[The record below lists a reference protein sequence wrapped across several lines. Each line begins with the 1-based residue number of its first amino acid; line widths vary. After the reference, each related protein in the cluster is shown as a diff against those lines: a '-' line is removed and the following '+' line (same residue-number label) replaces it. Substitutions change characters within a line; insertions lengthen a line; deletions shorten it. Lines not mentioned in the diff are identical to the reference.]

1 MGGYCGAAGWRM
13 PTQSRAVPRDV
24 TLRHD
29 KPHSTTNRRQPHRM
43 RRDLS
48 TAMTRSSP
56 SRPQASALAPHAPNA
71 PDAPHRIALLFNA
84 NKVYD
89 REIISGIGGYLQS
102 TRVAWDLF
110 LEEDFRCRLDGIEH
124 FEGDG
129 IIADFDDPTVC
140 DALRNFRLP
149 VVAVGSSYED
159 EAGYPAGIPYIAT
172 DNAKLVSLA
181 YTHLLGAGLP
191 NVALYSLPEAAE
203 NRWAQERERA
213 FAALCRA
220 EHDGRAAEI
229 YRGLPTSAPV
239 WNRALEALT
248 AWLVALPKPVGI
260 IAVTDARARHLLQAC
275 VLAGIPVPEQV
286 AIIGI
291 DNDPLTRTLARIPL
305 SSVIQGTQEMGRTAA
320 HLLHRMLLGARFP
333 GRRILVPPVGINV
346 LESTRHEPLSSPYV
360 MRARHFIR
368 QYACQGIRTEQVA
381 DYVGV
386 SRSSLEDYFRREL
399 HCTVHQ
405 EILRHKLDAAKTLL
419 AQRDVSSAEVA
430 IRCGFTS
437 LQYMYAVFRR
447 ELNCTPREYQ
457 AQAAADA
464 RISSAISDTS
474 PRSEPT

>member
-1 MGGYCGAAGWRM
+1 M
-13 PTQSRAVPRDV
+13 T
-24 TLRHD
+24 HD
-29 KPHSTTNRRQPHRM
+29 TPI
-43 RRDLS
+43 
-48 TAMTRSSP
+48 AMTRPNP
-56 SRPQASALAPHAPNA
+56 SRPQSAPFVQPAQHAAHPT
-71 PDAPHRIALLFNA
+71 HRIALLFNA

-89 REIISGIGGYLQS
+89 REIIAGIGGYLQS

-124 FEGDG
+124 FDGDG
-129 IIADFDDPTVC
+129 IIADFDDPAVC
-140 DALRNFRLP
+140 DALRDFRLP

-159 EAGYPAGIPYIAT
+159 DAGYPEGVPYIAT

-203 NRWAQERERA
+203 NRWAQERELA
-213 FAALCRA
+213 FAKLWRA
-220 EHDGRAAEI
+220 EHEDRPAEI
-229 YRGLPTSAPV
+229 FRGLPTSAPV

-248 AWLVALPKPVGI
+248 AWLAALPKPVGI

-305 SSVIQGTQEMGRTAA
+305 SSVIQGTEEMGRTAA

-346 LESTRHEPLSSPYV
+346 LESTRHEPLSSPHV

-386 SRSSLEDYFRREL
+386 SRSSLEEYFRREL

-405 EILRHKLDAAKTLL
+405 EILRHKLDAAKALL
-419 AQRDVSSAEVA
+419 AQGGVSGAEVA

-457 AQAAADA
+457 AQAEAQAVA
-464 RISSAISDTS
+464 SSAVSGSSGRDVGA
-474 PRSEPT
+474 R